1 MFKKCLISFFLLS
14 SVYLFCTQSVIKKR
28 KKSPSVN
35 KRKEHIVNQCE
46 LALDLSL
53 ELISLLGNVCKEL
66 ALCVKEIVTSND
78 NFKSKDQCETCQ
90 KRLEQ
95 YNKKV
100 RCMVEE
106 ARSFSISF

>member
-1 MFKKCLISFFLLS
+1 MFRKSLISLFLLS
-14 SVYLFCTQSVIKKR
+14 SVYIFCSQSVIKKR
-28 KKSPSVN
+28 KKSLSVN
-35 KRKEHIVNQCE
+35 KRKEQIVNQCE

-66 ALCVKEIVTSND
+66 ALCVKEIVMSND
-78 NFKSKDQCETCQ
+78 NFKSKDQCDACQ

-106 ARSFSISF
+106 ARSFSTTF